1 MIQVGSQLKVSD
13 NSGAR
18 KVECIKVLGKHPK
31 TPGFLGDFIVISVK
45 KLRTK
50 GNLKVKKKD
59 VCLGLIFKT
68 KYKSSRLDGRMFNF
82 FENSVVLLNKNFK
95 PYGTR
100 FFGPIT
106 KELRKQ
112 KKLKVLTL
120 GSNFF

>member
-1 MIQVGSQLKVSD
+1 MIQVGSKLKVSD

-18 KVECIKVLGKHPK
+18 KVECIKVLGKHSK
-31 TPGFLGDFIVISVK
+31 SFGFLGDLIVISVK
-45 KLRTK
+45 QLRSK

-68 KYKSSRLDGRMFNF
+68 KYKTTRFDGRFFNF
-82 FENSVVLLNKNFK
+82 FENTIILLNKNFK

-100 FFGPIT
+100 FFGPIP

-112 KKLKVLTL
+112 KKLKILSL
-120 GSNFF
+120 GSQFF